1 MNETP
6 PHAEPLR
13 EIQGYAGAG
22 RIVYSRHAR
31 QRMYERGAL
40 EADIVCVLVGAT
52 SCEAQPPDRWKVSGE
67 DRDGDPLVVILVIE
81 SGVIVVTLF

>member
-1 MNETP
+1 MTVLSVEAET
-6 PHAEPLR
+6 LR

-31 QRMYERGAL
+31 QRMYERGAF
-40 EADIVCVLVGAT
+40 EEDIVCALANAT
-52 SCEAQPPDRWKVSGE
+52 ASEAQPPDRWKVSGE

-81 SGVIVVTLF
+81 SSVVVVTLF